1 MFVLAVVLSGCSDL
15 DQPSPQTSSIGGA
28 VNPEDSAM
36 DSRREYARAVE
47 NDDANQARAWGAR
60 ALAEA
65 FPDDSAEGLRVDPH
79 IFAPYP
85 KNETAVLGFDTSILV
100 RTSQRDQA
108 RAALERCTGRLNLV
122 SYTGG
127 EYASAE
133 EFEASLGEGQFLGTD
148 DDIPSWVSEPE
159 VHDDGVAIVFDSAWM
174 RLPMMVTMIK
184 IVREEL
190 RAAGVSDA
198 LITSA
203 SD

>member
-1 MFVLAVVLSGCSDL
+1 MNSENSDV
-15 DQPSPQTSSIGGA
+15 DA
-28 VNPEDSAM
+28 RSA
-36 DSRREYARAVE
+36 YARAVE
-47 NDDANQARAWGAR
+47 NDDANQARVWGAR

-108 RAALERCTGRLNLV
+108 RAALERCTDRLSGV
-122 SYTGG
+122 SYSGG
-127 EYASAE
+127 EYASEE
-133 EFEASLGEGQFLGTD
+133 EFEASLGEGQELGVD
-148 DDIPSWVSEPE
+148 DDIPSWVSDPH
-159 VHDDGVAIVFDSAWM
+159 VRDDGVAIVFDSAWM

-198 LITSA
+198 LITSS